1 MRLAPAL
8 ITLAAVLAGCS
19 VHPDVSGTHW
29 VRPDAMLQD
38 VTLDEVDCARRADQ
52 AGATSDLFV
61 GGLVDVVRL
70 AIEDGQRRTAFRQCM
85 ADRGYQPAGS

>member
-38 VTLDEVDCARRADQ
+38 ITLDEVDCARRADQ
-52 AGATSDLFV
+52 AGATPDLVV

-70 AIEDGQRRTAFRQCM
+70 VNEDGQRRTAFRQCM

>member
-8 ITLAAVLAGCS
+8 IALAAVLAGCA
-19 VHPDVSGTHW
+19 VHPDIGGTQW
-29 VRPDAMLQD
+29 VRPGITIQEI
-38 VTLDEVDCARRADQ
+38 TLDEVDCARRSDD
-52 AGATSDLFV
+52 AGATPDLFV

-70 AIEDGQRRTAFRQCM
+70 AIEDGQRRTAFRRCM